1 MEERATRLAQELA
14 DFHKELLRQTPM
26 GETEAPAAL
35 GAILAVPLARLARTL
50 IPNAQSKLDE
60 IVFAA
65 DNALKVNANTKGHD
79 LSTSE
84 GVHIERKVS
93 TYTKKTSK
101 CNFNWSIPKAD
112 TPEKKLDLLLAS
124 ITEKTRGGYAVLEVQ
139 DGLTRP
145 LATYMLHEKF
155 LLAYFTRLKCS
166 SDRINM
172 GCARCRHCHKF
183 HRLQNL
189 ADASKLM
196 LESGNNP
203 DVVAWPLL
211 FAETSANCGAAP
223 AS

>member
-1 MEERATRLAQELA
+1 MEERARRLAQELV
-14 DFHKELLRQTPM
+14 DFHKELLRITPII
-26 GETEAPAAL
+26 ETEAPAAL
-35 GAILAVPLARLARTL
+35 GVILAVPLARLTRTL

-65 DNALKVNANTKGHD
+65 DNTLKVNANTKGHD

-93 TYTKKTSK
+93 TYTKKTPK

-124 ITEKTRGGYAVLEVQ
+124 ITEKTRGGCAILEVQ
-139 DGLTRP
+139 DGLTRT
-145 LATYMLHEKF
+145 LATFVLHEKF
-155 LLAYFTRLKCS
+155 LLAYFTRLKCN
-166 SDRINM
+166 SDRVNM
-172 GCARCRHCHKF
+172 GCARCRNCHKF

-196 LESGNNP
+196 LESGGDP
-203 DVVAWPLL
+203 DVVAWLLL
-211 FAETSANCGAAP
+211 FAETSANCDVTP
-223 AS
+223 TS